1 MADSR
6 TPPPA
11 TQGAPALD
19 FDGLRP
25 PSPFMTAEHDA
36 WRAHVRGFVNTH
48 IAPHLDAWDAASDFP
63 DSLYKEAAKAGV
75 SGMGFREDLG
85 GTGEDVDLYHRIIF
99 AEEFF
104 RMGSG
109 VVFADL
115 ATPWIALP
123 PIINGGTPEMLDRV
137 ARPVLA
143 GDRKIAFA
151 VTEPGGGS
159 DVSGFTTT
167 AERKGDVFVVNGGK
181 TLISGAMK
189 ADFLLAAVRT
199 GGPGMGGL
207 SMLLIETDRPG
218 VSRGPVPGLQ
228 WYNRNNGWLQF
239 DNVEVPVSNLVGV
252 ENRGFA
258 GLASQFNIERFSG
271 IAATLAMTRTCVAE
285 AVAFARE
292 RQTFGKR
299 LIDHQV
305 MRHKIVDMI
314 QKLKVAYALLDMLV
328 WRFSRGEAPIADLAL
343 LKVQATTTL
352 EHCARESLQVLGGRA
367 YTGDNRVERIYRES
381 RIFVIGG
388 GSEEILRDLAAKQ
401 LGF

>member
-1 MADSR
+1 MADH
-6 TPPPA
+6 A
-11 TQGAPALD
+11 APALD

-25 PSPFMTAEHDA
+25 PSPFLTERHDA
-36 WRAHVRGFVNTH
+36 WRTQLRGFVDAH

-63 DSLYKEAAKAGV
+63 DSLYVEAAKAGIL
-75 SGMGFREDLG
+75 GMGFREDLG
-85 GTGEDVDLYHRIIF
+85 GTGEDIDLWDRILF

-104 RMGSG
+104 RLGSG

-123 PIINGGTPEMLDRV
+123 PIISGGTPEMLDRV
-137 ARPVLA
+137 AKPVLA
-143 GDRKIAFA
+143 GQKKIAFA

-167 AERKGDVFVVNGGK
+167 AERRGDVFLVNGGK
-181 TLISGAMK
+181 TLISGALK
-189 ADFLLAAVRT
+189 ADFLLTAVRT

-218 VSRGPVPGLQ
+218 VTRGPVPGLQ
-228 WYNRNNGWLQF
+228 WYNRNNGWLSF
-239 DNVEVPVSNLVGV
+239 ENVEVPVSNLIGV

-258 GLASQFNIERFSG
+258 GLAGQFNIERFSG
-271 IAATLAMTRTCVAE
+271 IAATLAMARTCIAE
-285 AVAFARE
+285 AIAFARE

-299 LIDHQV
+299 LIDHQA
-305 MRHKIVDMI
+305 MRHKIVEMI
-314 QKLKVAYALLDMLV
+314 QRLKAAYAFLDILV
-328 WRFSRGEAPIADLAL
+328 WRFSRGEAPVADLAL

-367 YTGDNRVERIYRES
+367 YTGANRVERIYREA

-401 LGF
+401 MGF

>member
-1 MADSR
+1 MSDTR
-6 TPPPA
+6 TGPVP
-11 TQGAPALD
+11 PALD

-25 PSPFMTAEHDA
+25 PSPFLTPEHDA
-36 WRAHVRGFVNTH
+36 WRAHLRGFVDQH

-63 DSLYKEAAKAGV
+63 DSLYRDAARAGL

-85 GTGEDVDLYHRIIF
+85 GTGERVDLYHRILF

-123 PIINGGTPEMLDRV
+123 PIISGGTPEMLDRV

-159 DVSGFTTT
+159 DVSAFTTT
-167 AERKGDVFVVNGGK
+167 AERRGESFVVNGGK
-181 TLISGAMK
+181 TLISGALK

-199 GGPGMGGL
+199 GGPGAGGL
-207 SMLLIETDRPG
+207 SLLLIETDRPG
-218 VSRGPVPGLQ
+218 VSRGPVAGLQ
-228 WYNRNNGWLQF
+228 WYNRNNGWIRF
-239 DNVEVPVSNLVGV
+239 DQVEVPATNLVGV

-258 GLASQFNIERFSG
+258 GLANQFNVERFSG

-285 AVAFARE
+285 AIAHART
-292 RQTFGKR
+292 RQTFGQR

-305 MRHKIVDMI
+305 IRHKIVDMI
-314 QKLKVAYALLDMLV
+314 QRLKTAYAFLDMLV
-328 WRFSRGEAPIADLAL
+328 WRFGRGDVAVADLAL
-343 LKVQATTTL
+343 MKIQATATL
-352 EHCARESLQVLGGRA
+352 EHCARESLQVLGGAA
-367 YTGDNRVERIYRES
+367 YTGDNRVERIYREA
-381 RIFVIGG
+381 RLFVIGG
-388 GSEEILRDLAAKQ
+388 GSEEILRDLAARQ

>member
-1 MADSR
+1 
-6 TPPPA
+6 
-11 TQGAPALD
+11 
-19 FDGLRP
+19 
-25 PSPFMTAEHDA
+25 
-36 WRAHVRGFVNTH
+36 
-48 IAPHLDAWDAASDFP
+48 
-63 DSLYKEAAKAGV
+63 
-75 SGMGFREDLG
+75 
-85 GTGEDVDLYHRIIF
+85 
-99 AEEFF
+99 
-104 RMGSG
+104 
-109 VVFADL
+109 
-115 ATPWIALP
+115 
-123 PIINGGTPEMLDRV
+123 MLDRV
-137 ARPVLA
+137 ARTVLA
-143 GDRKIAFA
+143 GDKKIAFA

-167 AERKGDVFVVNGGK
+167 AERRGDVFMVNGGK

-189 ADFLLAAVRT
+189 ADFLLTAVRT

-218 VSRGPVPGLQ
+218 VSRGPIPGLE
-228 WYNRNNGWLQF
+228 WYNRNNGWLTF
-239 DNVEVPVSNLVGV
+239 DNVAVPVTNLVGV

-258 GLASQFNIERFSG
+258 GLANQFNIERFSG

-285 AVAFARE
+285 AIAFARE

-314 QKLKVAYALLDMLV
+314 QRLKVSYALLDMLV
-328 WRFSRGEAPIADLAL
+328 WRFGRGETPVADLAL

-367 YTGDNRVERIYRES
+367 YTGNNRVERICREA

-401 LGF
+401 MGF

>member
-1 MADSR
+1 MANHVF
-6 TPPPA
+6 
-11 TQGAPALD
+11 PALD

-25 PSPFMTAEHDA
+25 PSPFLTPEHDA
-36 WRAHVRGFVNTH
+36 WRAQLRGFVDSH
-48 IAPHLDAWDAASDFP
+48 IAPNLKDWDAASDFP
-63 DSLYKEAAKAGV
+63 DSLYVEAAKAGI

-85 GTGEDVDLYHRIIF
+85 GTGEDVDLYHRIIY

-104 RMGSG
+104 RLGSG

-123 PIINGGTPEMLDRV
+123 PIINGGAPEMLDRV

-143 GDRKIAFA
+143 GEKKIAFA

-167 AERKGDVFVVNGGK
+167 AERRGDVFVVNGGK

-189 ADFLLAAVRT
+189 ADFLLTAVRT

-207 SMLLIETDRPG
+207 SMLLIETDRAG
-218 VSRGPVPGLQ
+218 VTRGPVPGLQ

-239 DNVEVPVSNLVGV
+239 DNVEVPVTNLIGV

-271 IAATLAMTRTCVAE
+271 ISATLAMARTCIAE
-285 AVAFARE
+285 AIEFARE

-299 LIDHQV
+299 LIDHQS
-305 MRHKIVDMI
+305 MRHKIVEMI
-314 QKLKVAYALLDMLV
+314 QRLKAAYAFLDILV
-328 WRFSRGEAPIADLAL
+328 WRFQRGEAPVADLAL

-367 YTGDNRVERIYRES
+367 YTGDNRVERIYREA

>member
-1 MADSR
+1 MADH
-6 TPPPA
+6 T
-11 TQGAPALD
+11 APALD

-25 PSPFMTAEHDA
+25 PSPFLTERHDA
-36 WRAHVRGFVNTH
+36 WRTQLRTFVDTH
-48 IAPHLDAWDAASDFP
+48 IAPNLKDWDAASDFP
-63 DSLYKEAAKAGV
+63 DSLYVEAAKAGIL
-75 SGMGFREDLG
+75 GMGFREDLG
-85 GTGEDVDLYHRIIF
+85 GTGEDIDLWDRIIF

-104 RMGSG
+104 RLGSG

-123 PIINGGTPEMLDRV
+123 PIISGGTPEMLERV
-137 ARPVLA
+137 AKPVLA
-143 GDRKIAFA
+143 GQKKIAFA

-159 DVSGFTTT
+159 DVSAFTTS

-189 ADFLLAAVRT
+189 ADFLLTAVRT

-207 SMLLIETDRPG
+207 SMLLIETDRAG
-218 VSRGPVPGLQ
+218 VTRGPVPGLE
-228 WYNRNNGWLQF
+228 WYNRNNGWLKF
-239 DNVEVPVSNLVGV
+239 DNVEVPVSNLIGV

-258 GLASQFNIERFSG
+258 GLAGQFNIERFSG
-271 IAATLAMTRTCVAE
+271 ISATLAMARTCIAE
-285 AVAFARE
+285 AIAFARE

-299 LIDHQV
+299 LIDHQS
-305 MRHKIVDMI
+305 MRHKIVEMI
-314 QKLKVAYALLDMLV
+314 QRLKAAYAFLDILV
-328 WRFSRGEAPIADLAL
+328 WRFQRGETPVADLAL

-367 YTGDNRVERIYRES
+367 YTGDNRVERIYREA

-401 LGF
+401 MGF

>member
-1 MADSR
+1 MADH
-6 TPPPA
+6 
-11 TQGAPALD
+11 QFPALD

-25 PSPFMTAEHDA
+25 PSPFLTADHDA
-36 WRAHVRGFVNTH
+36 WRTHLRTFIDTHV
-48 IAPHLDAWDAASDFP
+48 APNLDAWDTASDFP
-63 DSLYKEAAKAGV
+63 DALYKTAAQEGV

-85 GTGEDVDLYHRIIF
+85 GTGEDIDLWHRIIF

-104 RMGSG
+104 RLGSG

-123 PIINGGTPEMLDRV
+123 PIINGGTAEMLDRV

-143 GDRKIAFA
+143 GDKKIAFA

-167 AERKGDVFVVNGGK
+167 AERRGDVFVVNGGK

-189 ADFLLAAVRT
+189 ADFLLTAVRT

-218 VSRGPVPGLQ
+218 VSRGPVPGLE
-228 WYNRNNGWLQF
+228 WYNRNNGWLTF
-239 DNVEVPVSNLVGV
+239 DNVEVPVTNLVGV

-285 AVAFARE
+285 AIAFARE

-314 QKLKVAYALLDMLV
+314 QRLKVSYALLDMLV
-328 WRFSRGEAPIADLAL
+328 WRFGRGETPVADLAL

-367 YTGDNRVERIYRES
+367 YTGTNRVERIYREA

-401 LGF
+401 MGF

>member
-1 MADSR
+1 MADQS
-6 TPPPA
+6 P
-11 TQGAPALD
+11 PALD

-25 PSPFMTAEHDA
+25 PSPFLTSEHDA
-36 WRAHVRGFVNTH
+36 WRAKLRTFVNGH

-63 DSLYKEAAKAGV
+63 DSLYGAAAREGI

-85 GTGEDVDLYHRIIF
+85 GTGENVDLYHRILF

-123 PIINGGTPEMLDRV
+123 PIIKGGTPEMLDRV

-167 AERKGDVFVVNGGK
+167 AERKGDAFVVNGGK

-189 ADFLLAAVRT
+189 ADYLLTAVRT

-218 VSRGPVPGLQ
+218 VTRGPVPGLE
-228 WYNRNNGWLQF
+228 WYNRNNGWLNF
-239 DNVEVPVSNLVGV
+239 DNVEVPATNLIGV

-258 GLASQFNIERFSG
+258 GLAAQFNIERFSG

-285 AVAFARE
+285 AIAFARE

-314 QKLKVAYALLDMLV
+314 QRIKVAYAMLDILV
-328 WRFSRGEAPIADLAL
+328 WRFERGEAPVADLAL

-367 YTGDNRVERIYRES
+367 YTGGNRVERIYREA

-388 GSEEILRDLAAKQ
+388 GSEEILRDLAARQ
-401 LGF
+401 MGF

>member
-1 MADSR
+1 MADNTAPR
-6 TPPPA
+6 A
-11 TQGAPALD
+11 QPALD

-25 PSPFMTAEHDA
+25 PSPFLTAEHDA
-36 WRAHVRGFVNTH
+36 FRAHLRGFVERA
-48 IAPHLDAWDAASDFP
+48 IAPNLDAWDAASDFP
-63 DSLYKEAAKAGV
+63 DSLYVDAAKSGV
-75 SGMGFREDLG
+75 LGMGFREDLG
-85 GTGEDVDLYHRIIF
+85 GTGEDIGLYHRIIF

-123 PIINGGTPEMLDRV
+123 PIIAGGSPEILDRV

-143 GDRKIAFA
+143 GEKKIAFA

-159 DVSGFTTT
+159 DVSAFTTT
-167 AERKGDVFVVNGGK
+167 AERRDDVFVVNGGK

-189 ADFLLAAVRT
+189 ADYLLTAVRT

-218 VSRGPVPGLQ
+218 ITRGPVSGLE
-228 WYNRNNGWLQF
+228 WYNRNNGWLKF
-239 DNVEVPVSNLVGV
+239 ENVEVPVTNLVGV

-258 GLASQFNIERFSG
+258 GLANQFNIERFSG

-285 AVAFARE
+285 AIAFARE

-305 MRHKIVDMI
+305 MRHKIVDMV
-314 QKLKVAYALLDMLV
+314 QRLKVAYAFLDMLV
-328 WRFSRGEAPIADLAL
+328 WRFERGETPIADLAL
-343 LKVQATTTL
+343 LKVQATNTL

-367 YTGDNRVERIYRES
+367 YTGDNRVERIYREA

>member
-1 MADSR
+1 MADH
-6 TPPPA
+6 T
-11 TQGAPALD
+11 APALD

-25 PSPFMTAEHDA
+25 PSPFLMPEHDA
-36 WRAHVRGFVNTH
+36 WRAKLRDFIDSR

-63 DSLYKEAAKAGV
+63 DSLYGEAARAGI

-85 GTGEDVDLYHRIIF
+85 GTGEDVDLYHRILF

-104 RMGSG
+104 RLGSG

-123 PIINGGTPEMLDRV
+123 PIISGGTPEMLDRV

-143 GDRKIAFA
+143 GEKKIAFA

-167 AERKGDVFVVNGGK
+167 AERRGDVFVVNGGK
-181 TLISGAMK
+181 TLISGALK
-189 ADFLLAAVRT
+189 ADFLLTAVRT

-218 VSRGPVPGLQ
+218 VTRGPVPGLQ
-228 WYNRNNGWLQF
+228 WYNRNNGWLSF
-239 DNVEVPVSNLVGV
+239 ENVEVPVSNLIGV

-258 GLASQFNIERFSG
+258 GLAGQFNIERFSG
-271 IAATLAMTRTCVAE
+271 IAATLAMARTCVAE
-285 AVAFARE
+285 AIAFARE

-305 MRHKIVDMI
+305 MRHKIVEMI
-314 QKLKVAYALLDMLV
+314 QRLKAAYAFLDILV
-328 WRFSRGEAPIADLAL
+328 WRFSRGEAPVADLAL

-367 YTGDNRVERIYRES
+367 YTGQNRVERIYREA

-401 LGF
+401 MGF

>member
-1 MADSR
+1 MADHS
-6 TPPPA
+6 
-11 TQGAPALD
+11 APALD

-25 PSPFMTAEHDA
+25 PSPFLTGRHDA
-36 WRAHVRGFVNTH
+36 WRAQLRGFVDTH
-48 IAPHLDAWDAASDFP
+48 IAPNLKDWDAASDFP
-63 DSLYKEAAKAGV
+63 DSLYVEAARAGIL
-75 SGMGFREDLG
+75 GMGFREDLG
-85 GTGEDVDLYHRIIF
+85 GTGEDIDLWDRIIF

-104 RMGSG
+104 RLGSG

-123 PIINGGTPEMLDRV
+123 PIISGGTPEMLERV
-137 ARPVLA
+137 AKPVLA
-143 GDRKIAFA
+143 GQKKIAFA

-159 DVSGFTTT
+159 DVSAFTTT

-189 ADFLLAAVRT
+189 ADFLLTAVRT

-218 VSRGPVPGLQ
+218 VSRGPVLGLE

-239 DNVEVPVSNLVGV
+239 DNVEVPVSNLIGV

-258 GLASQFNIERFSG
+258 GLAGQFNIERFSG
-271 IAATLAMTRTCVAE
+271 ISATLAMARTCIAE
-285 AVAFARE
+285 AIAFARE

-299 LIDHQV
+299 LIDHQS
-305 MRHKIVDMI
+305 MRHKIVEMI
-314 QKLKVAYALLDMLV
+314 QRLKAAYAFLDILV
-328 WRFSRGEAPIADLAL
+328 WRFQRGETPVADLAL

-367 YTGDNRVERIYRES
+367 YTGDNRVERIYREA

-401 LGF
+401 MGF

>member
-1 MADSR
+1 MADHVF
-6 TPPPA
+6 
-11 TQGAPALD
+11 PALD

-25 PSPFMTAEHDA
+25 PSPFLTPEHDA
-36 WRAHVRGFVNTH
+36 WRAQLRGFVDGY
-48 IAPHLDAWDAASDFP
+48 IAPHLKDWDAASDFP
-63 DSLYKEAAKAGV
+63 DSLYVEAARAGI

-85 GTGEDVDLYHRIIF
+85 GTGEDVDLYHRIIY

-104 RMGSG
+104 RLGSG

-143 GDRKIAFA
+143 GQKKIAFA

-167 AERKGDVFVVNGGK
+167 AERRGDVFVVNGGK

-189 ADFLLAAVRT
+189 ADFLLTAVRT

-218 VSRGPVPGLQ
+218 VTRGPVPGLQ

-239 DNVEVPVSNLVGV
+239 ENVEVPVSNLIGV

-271 IAATLAMTRTCVAE
+271 ISATLAMARTCIAE
-285 AVAFARE
+285 AIAFARE

-299 LIDHQV
+299 LIDHQS
-305 MRHKIVDMI
+305 MRHKIVEMI
-314 QKLKVAYALLDMLV
+314 QRLKAAYAFLDILV
-328 WRFSRGEAPIADLAL
+328 WRFQRGEAPVADLAL

-367 YTGDNRVERIYRES
+367 YTGDNRVERIYREA

-401 LGF
+401 MGF

>member
-1 MADSR
+1 MADR
-6 TPPPA
+6 TP
-11 TQGAPALD
+11 TVLD
-19 FDGLRP
+19 FDALRP
-25 PSPFMTAEHDA
+25 PSPFMTPAHDA
-36 WRAHVRGFVNTH
+36 WRAKLRAFIDTNV
-48 IAPHLDAWDAASDFP
+48 APHLDDWDAASDFP
-63 DSLYKEAAKAGV
+63 DDLYVQAARDGIL
-75 SGMGFREDLG
+75 GMGFREDLG
-85 GTGEDVDLYHRIIF
+85 GTGEDIGLYDRILF

-104 RMGSG
+104 RLGSG

-123 PIINGGTPEMLDRV
+123 PIISGGAPEMLDRV

-143 GDRKIAFA
+143 GQKKIAFA

-167 AERKGDVFVVNGGK
+167 AERRGDVFVVNGGK

-189 ADFLLAAVRT
+189 ADYLLTAVRT

-218 VSRGPVPGLQ
+218 VTRGPLPGLQ
-228 WYNRNNGWLQF
+228 WYNKNNGWLKF
-239 DNVEVPVSNLVGV
+239 DNVEVPVTNLIGE

-285 AVAFARE
+285 AIAFARE

-299 LIDHQV
+299 LVDHQV
-305 MRHKIVDMI
+305 MRHKIVDMV
-314 QKLKVAYALLDMLV
+314 QRLKVAYAFLDILV
-328 WRFSRGEAPIADLAL
+328 WRFERGENVIADLAM
-343 LKVQATTTL
+343 LKIQATTTL

-367 YTGDNRVERIYRES
+367 YTGGNRVERIYREA

-388 GSEEILRDLAAKQ
+388 GSEEILRDLAGRQ
-401 LGF
+401 LGL

>member
-1 MADSR
+1 MADHVF
-6 TPPPA
+6 
-11 TQGAPALD
+11 PALD

-25 PSPFMTAEHDA
+25 PSPFLTPEHDA
-36 WRAHVRGFVNTH
+36 WRAQLRGFVDSH
-48 IAPHLDAWDAASDFP
+48 IAPHLKDWDAASDFP
-63 DSLYKEAAKAGV
+63 DSLYVEAAQAGI

-85 GTGEDVDLYHRIIF
+85 GAGEDVDLYHRIIY

-104 RMGSG
+104 RLGSG

-143 GDRKIAFA
+143 GQKKIAFA

-167 AERKGDVFVVNGGK
+167 AERRGDVFVVNGGK

-189 ADFLLAAVRT
+189 ADFLLTAVRT

-218 VSRGPVPGLQ
+218 VTRGPVPGLQ
-228 WYNRNNGWLQF
+228 WYNKNNGWLQF
-239 DNVEVPVSNLVGV
+239 ENVEVPVSNLIGV

-271 IAATLAMTRTCVAE
+271 ISATLAMARTCIAE
-285 AVAFARE
+285 AIAFARE

-299 LIDHQV
+299 LIDHQS
-305 MRHKIVDMI
+305 MRHKIVEMI
-314 QKLKVAYALLDMLV
+314 QRLKAAYAFLDILV
-328 WRFSRGEAPIADLAL
+328 WRFQRGEAPVADLAL

-367 YTGDNRVERIYRES
+367 YTGDNRVERIYREA

-401 LGF
+401 MGF

>member
-1 MADSR
+1 
-6 TPPPA
+6 
-11 TQGAPALD
+11 
-19 FDGLRP
+19 
-25 PSPFMTAEHDA
+25 
-36 WRAHVRGFVNTH
+36 
-48 IAPHLDAWDAASDFP
+48 
-63 DSLYKEAAKAGV
+63 
-75 SGMGFREDLG
+75 MGFREDLG
-85 GTGEDVDLYHRIIF
+85 GTGEDIDLYHRIIF

-123 PIINGGTPEMLDRV
+123 PIINGGAPEMLDRV

-159 DVSGFTTT
+159 DVSGFVTT
-167 AERKGDVFVVNGGK
+167 AERRGDCFIVNGGK

-189 ADFLLAAVRT
+189 ADYLLTAVRT
-199 GGPGMGGL
+199 GGPGIGGL
-207 SMLLIETDRPG
+207 SLLLIETDRPG
-218 VSRGPVPGLQ
+218 VTRGSVPGLE
-228 WYNRNNGWLQF
+228 WYNRNNGWLKF
-239 DNVEVPVSNLVGV
+239 DNVEVPVGNLIGV

-258 GLASQFNIERFSG
+258 GLANQFNIERFSG

-314 QKLKVAYALLDMLV
+314 QRLKVSYAFLDLLV
-328 WRFSRGEAPIADLAL
+328 WRFSQGETPVADLAM
-343 LKVQATTTL
+343 LKIQATTTL

-367 YTGDNRVERIYRES
+367 YTGGNRVERIYREA

-401 LGF
+401 MGF

>member
-1 MADSR
+1 MADH
-6 TPPPA
+6 
-11 TQGAPALD
+11 QFPALD

-25 PSPFMTAEHDA
+25 PSPFLTAGHDA
-36 WRAHVRGFVNTH
+36 WRTHLRTFIDTHV
-48 IAPHLDAWDAASDFP
+48 APNLDAWDAASDFP
-63 DSLYKEAAKAGV
+63 DDLYKTAAQEGV

-85 GTGEDVDLYHRIIF
+85 GTGEDIDLWHRIIF

-123 PIINGGTPEMLDRV
+123 PIINGGTPEMLNRV

-143 GDRKIAFA
+143 GDKKIAFA

-167 AERKGDVFVVNGGK
+167 AERQGNVFVVNGGK

-189 ADFLLAAVRT
+189 ADFLLTAVRT

-218 VSRGPVPGLQ
+218 VSRGPVPGLE
-228 WYNRNNGWLQF
+228 WYNRNNGWLTF
-239 DNVEVPVSNLVGV
+239 DNVEVPVTNLVGV

-258 GLASQFNIERFSG
+258 GLAGQFNIERFSG

-285 AVAFARE
+285 AIAFARE

-314 QKLKVAYALLDMLV
+314 QRLKVSYALLDILV
-328 WRFSRGEAPIADLAL
+328 WRFGRGETPVADLAL

-352 EHCARESLQVLGGRA
+352 EHCAREGLQVLGGRA
-367 YTGDNRVERIYRES
+367 YTGHNRVERIYREA

-401 LGF
+401 MGF

>member
-1 MADSR
+1 MADH
-6 TPPPA
+6 T
-11 TQGAPALD
+11 APALD

-25 PSPFMTAEHDA
+25 PSPFLTERHDA
-36 WRAHVRGFVNTH
+36 WRTQLRTFVDTH
-48 IAPHLDAWDAASDFP
+48 IAPNLKDWDAASDFP
-63 DSLYKEAAKAGV
+63 DSLYVEAAKAGIL
-75 SGMGFREDLG
+75 GMGFREDLG
-85 GTGEDVDLYHRIIF
+85 GTGEDIDLWDRIIF

-104 RMGSG
+104 RLGSG

-123 PIINGGTPEMLDRV
+123 PIINGGSPEMLERV

-143 GDRKIAFA
+143 GQKKIAFA

-181 TLISGAMK
+181 TLISGALK
-189 ADFLLAAVRT
+189 ADFLLTAVRT

-218 VSRGPVPGLQ
+218 VTRGPVPGLQ

-239 DNVEVPVSNLVGV
+239 DNVEVPVSNLIGV

-271 IAATLAMTRTCVAE
+271 ISATLAMARTCIAE
-285 AVAFARE
+285 AIAFARE

-299 LIDHQV
+299 LIDHQS
-305 MRHKIVDMI
+305 MRHKIVEMI
-314 QKLKVAYALLDMLV
+314 QRLKAAYAFLDILV
-328 WRFSRGEAPIADLAL
+328 WRFSRGETPVADLAL

-367 YTGDNRVERIYRES
+367 YTGDNRVERIYREA

-401 LGF
+401 MGF

>member
-1 MADSR
+1 MADH
-6 TPPPA
+6 T
-11 TQGAPALD
+11 APALD

-25 PSPFMTAEHDA
+25 PSPFLTERHDA
-36 WRAHVRGFVNTH
+36 WRAQLRGFVDTH
-48 IAPHLDAWDAASDFP
+48 IAPNLKDWDAASDFP
-63 DSLYKEAAKAGV
+63 DSLYVEAANAGIL
-75 SGMGFREDLG
+75 GMGFREDLG
-85 GTGEDVDLYHRIIF
+85 GTGEDIDLWDRIIF

-104 RMGSG
+104 RLGSG

-123 PIINGGTPEMLDRV
+123 PIISGGTPEMLERV
-137 ARPVLA
+137 AKPVLA
-143 GDRKIAFA
+143 GHKKIAFA

-159 DVSGFTTT
+159 DVSAFTTT

-189 ADFLLAAVRT
+189 ADYLLTAVRT

-207 SMLLIETDRPG
+207 SMLLIETDRAG
-218 VSRGPVPGLQ
+218 VSRGPVPGLE

-239 DNVEVPVSNLVGV
+239 DNVEVPVTNLIGV

-258 GLASQFNIERFSG
+258 GLAGQFNIERFSG
-271 IAATLAMTRTCVAE
+271 ISATLAMARTCIAE
-285 AVAFARE
+285 AIAFARE

-299 LIDHQV
+299 LIDHQS
-305 MRHKIVDMI
+305 MRHKIVEMI
-314 QKLKVAYALLDMLV
+314 QRLKAAYAFLDILV
-328 WRFSRGEAPIADLAL
+328 WRFQRGETPVADLAL

-367 YTGDNRVERIYRES
+367 YTGDNRVERIYREA

-401 LGF
+401 MGF

>member
-1 MADSR
+1 MAEHVF
-6 TPPPA
+6 
-11 TQGAPALD
+11 PALD

-25 PSPFMTAEHDA
+25 PSPFLTAEHDA
-36 WRAHVRGFVNTH
+36 WRAKLRGFVDGH
-48 IAPHLDAWDAASDFP
+48 IAPHLKDWDAASDFP
-63 DSLYKEAAKAGV
+63 DSLYVEAAKAGI

-104 RMGSG
+104 RLGSG

-123 PIINGGTPEMLDRV
+123 PIISGGTPEMLDRV

-143 GDRKIAFA
+143 GEKKIAFA

-167 AERKGDVFVVNGGK
+167 AERRGDVFVVNGGK

-189 ADFLLAAVRT
+189 ADFLLTAVRT

-207 SMLLIETDRPG
+207 SMLLIETDRAG

-239 DNVEVPVSNLVGV
+239 DKVEVPVTNLIGV

-271 IAATLAMTRTCVAE
+271 ISATLAMARTCIAE
-285 AVAFARE
+285 AIAFARE

-299 LIDHQV
+299 LIDHQS
-305 MRHKIVDMI
+305 MRHKIVEMI
-314 QKLKVAYALLDMLV
+314 QRLKAAYAFLDILV
-328 WRFSRGEAPIADLAL
+328 WRFSRGEAPVADLAL

-367 YTGDNRVERIYRES
+367 YTGDNRVERIYREA

-388 GSEEILRDLAAKQ
+388 GSEEILRDLAARQ
-401 LGF
+401 MGF

>member
-1 MADSR
+1 MADHS
-6 TPPPA
+6 
-11 TQGAPALD
+11 APALD

-25 PSPFMTAEHDA
+25 PSPFLTGRHDA
-36 WRAHVRGFVNTH
+36 WRAQLRGFVDTH
-48 IAPHLDAWDAASDFP
+48 IAPNLKDWDAASDFP
-63 DSLYKEAAKAGV
+63 DSLYVEAARAGIL
-75 SGMGFREDLG
+75 GMGFREDLG
-85 GTGEDVDLYHRIIF
+85 GTGEDIDLWDRIIF

-104 RMGSG
+104 RLGSG

-123 PIINGGTPEMLDRV
+123 PIISGGTPEMLERV
-137 ARPVLA
+137 AKPVLA
-143 GDRKIAFA
+143 GQKKIAFA

-159 DVSGFTTT
+159 DVSAFTTT

-189 ADFLLAAVRT
+189 ADFLLTAVRT

-218 VSRGPVPGLQ
+218 VSRGPVPGLE

-239 DNVEVPVSNLVGV
+239 DNVEVPVSNLIGV

-258 GLASQFNIERFSG
+258 GLAGQFNIERFSG
-271 IAATLAMTRTCVAE
+271 ISATLAMARTCIAE
-285 AVAFARE
+285 AIAFARE

-299 LIDHQV
+299 LIDHQS
-305 MRHKIVDMI
+305 MRHKIVEMI
-314 QKLKVAYALLDMLV
+314 QRLKAAYAFLDILV
-328 WRFSRGEAPIADLAL
+328 WRFQRGETPVADLAL

-367 YTGDNRVERIYRES
+367 YTGDNRVERIYREA

-401 LGF
+401 MGF

>member
-1 MADSR
+1 MADH
-6 TPPPA
+6 T
-11 TQGAPALD
+11 APALD

-25 PSPFMTAEHDA
+25 PSPFLTERHDA
-36 WRAHVRGFVNTH
+36 WRTQLRTFVDTH
-48 IAPHLDAWDAASDFP
+48 IAPNLKDWDAASDFP
-63 DSLYKEAAKAGV
+63 DSLYVEAAKAGIL
-75 SGMGFREDLG
+75 GMGFREDLG
-85 GTGEDVDLYHRIIF
+85 GTGEDIDLWDRIIF

-104 RMGSG
+104 RLGSG

-123 PIINGGTPEMLDRV
+123 PIISGGTPEMLERV
-137 ARPVLA
+137 AKPVLA
-143 GDRKIAFA
+143 GQKKIAFA

-159 DVSGFTTT
+159 DVSAFTTT

-189 ADFLLAAVRT
+189 ADFLLTAVRT

-207 SMLLIETDRPG
+207 SMLLIETDRAG
-218 VSRGPVPGLQ
+218 VSRGPVPGLE
-228 WYNRNNGWLQF
+228 WYNRNNGWLTF
-239 DNVEVPVSNLVGV
+239 DNVEVPVSNLIGV

-258 GLASQFNIERFSG
+258 GLAGQFNIERFSG
-271 IAATLAMTRTCVAE
+271 ISATLAMARTCIAE
-285 AVAFARE
+285 AIAFARE

-299 LIDHQV
+299 LIDHQS
-305 MRHKIVDMI
+305 MRHKIVEMI
-314 QKLKVAYALLDMLV
+314 QRLKAAYAFLDILV
-328 WRFSRGEAPIADLAL
+328 WRFQRGETPVADLAL

-367 YTGDNRVERIYRES
+367 YTGDNRVERIYREA

-401 LGF
+401 MGF